1 MAPWSA
7 SKFQL
12 VMIILKRWWHEEEED
27 NTWQSWYLEWSID
40 SDDNVHMRETIDV
53 DHLEPTDNDLTSE
66 YDLDTLIF
74 EDTASP
80 EPEHEALQ

>member
-53 DHLEPTDNDLTSE
+53 DHLEPTDNDLISE

-80 EPEHEALQ
+80 EPEYEALQ